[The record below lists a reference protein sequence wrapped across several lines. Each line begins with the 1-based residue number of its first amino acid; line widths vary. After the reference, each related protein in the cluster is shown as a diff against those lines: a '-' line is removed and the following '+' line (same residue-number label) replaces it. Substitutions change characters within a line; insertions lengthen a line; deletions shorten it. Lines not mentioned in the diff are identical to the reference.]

1 MMKGNNITNTEDEK
15 IIPKENKLYDNYPN
29 PFNPSTQIKYSVKEQ
44 GLVNL
49 KVYDSLGEV
58 VAELVNQTQPAGTYT
73 VNFNAG
79 RLASG
84 IYFYSIS
91 AKDFH
96 KVKKMILLK

>member
-1 MMKGNNITNTEDEK
+1 MMKGNNLTSTGDES

-73 VNFNAG
+73 VNFNA
-79 RLASG
+79 RNLASG
-84 IYFYSIS
+84 IYFYSIE
-91 AKDFH
+91 AKDYY